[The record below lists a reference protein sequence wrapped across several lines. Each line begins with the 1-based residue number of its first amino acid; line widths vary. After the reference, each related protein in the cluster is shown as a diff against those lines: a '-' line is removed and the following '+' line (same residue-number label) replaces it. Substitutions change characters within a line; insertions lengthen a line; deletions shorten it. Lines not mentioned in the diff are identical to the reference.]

1 MEARFYTRL
10 DGGRVKCTL
19 CPHGCIIPPGKRGR
33 CGVRENISGVL
44 HSLSYRRLIAE
55 HVDPI
60 EKKPLY
66 HFLPGSLSY
75 SIATMGC
82 NLSCLHCQN
91 WEISQV
97 KDRVEGYDVPPGKV
111 VERALDAG
119 CRSISYTYTEPTVF
133 AEYVLECAE
142 LAREAGL
149 KNVLVTNG
157 FTAPEVVKELAKCT
171 DAANIDLKGFS
182 GEFYRRVCGGRLEP
196 VLESIRAYHRLGVW
210 VEVTTLLIPGY
221 NDSEEEL
228 RGIAEFI
235 TGLSRDIPWHVTRFH
250 PEHRLMHVD
259 PTPVST
265 LRRARE
271 IGREAGLKHVYI
283 GNVLG
288 EGEDT
293 LCPECGRVMIRRYGF
308 DVVSNLLAD
317 GTCPACGA
325 LIAGVWH

>member
-1 MEARFYTRL
+1 MRL
-10 DGGRVKCTL
+10 EGSRVKCTL
-19 CPHGCIIPPGKRGR
+19 CPHGCVIAPGKRGR
-33 CGVRENISGVL
+33 CGVRENRSGVL
-44 HSLSYRRLIAE
+44 HTLSYRRVIAE

-66 HFLPGSLSY
+66 HFLPGSVSY

-82 NLSCLHCQN
+82 NFSCLHCQN

-97 KDRVEGYDVPPGKV
+97 RGEIEGYDLPPEEV
-111 VERALDAG
+111 VERALSSN
-119 CRSISYTYTEPTVF
+119 CSSISYTYTEPTVF

-157 FTAPEVVKELAKCT
+157 FTSKEALEELAKVV
-171 DAANIDLKGFS
+171 DAANVDLKSFS
-182 GEFYRRVCGGRLEP
+182 PEFYRRVCGGRLEP
-196 VLESIRAYHRLGVW
+196 VLDSIRRYLKLGVW
-210 VEVTTLLIPGY
+210 VEVTTLIIPGQ
-221 NDSEEEL
+221 NDSEREL

-235 TGLSRDIPWHVTRFH
+235 AGLSRDVPWHVTRFH
-250 PEHRLMHVD
+250 PEYRMLHVEA
-259 PTPVST
+259 TPVST

-293 LCPECGRVMIRRYGF
+293 MCPDCGRVVIRRYGF
-308 DVVSNLLAD
+308 EVVSNLLSD

-325 LIAGVWH
+325 RIAGVWH